1 MVSFPF
7 PVLSRVLTLA
17 FFQARELQARILKRV
32 QMEQPD
38 AVPSQ
43 KHFAAEI
50 CAEIAKHSAA
60 QRDYEKAITFYRE
73 ALVHCETDSKVSTV
87 VTRVNTF
94 IPGTI

>member
-1 MVSFPF
+1 
-7 PVLSRVLTLA
+7 
-17 FFQARELQARILKRV
+17 
-32 QMEQPD
+32 MEQPD

-73 ALVHCETDSKVSTV
+73 ALVHCETDSKVSTITNIV
-87 VTRVNTF
+87 STF
-94 IPGTI
+94 YSRCRLICLDAEAS

>member
-1 MVSFPF
+1 M
-7 PVLSRVLTLA
+7 
-17 FFQARELQARILKRV
+17 KRV

-73 ALVHCETDSKVSTV
+73 ALVHCETDSKVSTYKNCKYLLF
-87 VTRVNTF
+87 RVLSNLLRCRSL
-94 IPGTI
+94 IRLLIKII